1 MTAYGMEGGSGRAG
15 AGLDAYAARLREVQE
30 VVLSKERPNLMG
42 AARLLADSL
51 DGHEPDRMIHVFG
64 CGHSH
69 LMAEEAFWRAG
80 GLVPVHPIL
89 DPNLTLLGSAR
100 TSPLERLEGYARVL
114 LTGEDL
120 RPGEVMVVFSNSG
133 INALPIEVA
142 LAAKEAGLRV
152 VTVTSLA
159 HSKSVEPRHSSG
171 QRLFELADVSIDT
184 HVPAGDAA
192 VDLSELAGGAEG
204 HRVAPLST
212 ATGALVWNALVAEVA
227 NLRAIAGAEPSF
239 FISQNLPGGDK
250 ANEALVS
257 RYRHRNRFYGSV

>member
-1 MTAYGMEGGSGRAG
+1 MTANGMDDGAGRPG

-30 VVLSKERPNLMG
+30 RVLSEERSNLLE
-42 AARLLADSL
+42 AARLLAGSL
-51 DGHEPDRMIHVFG
+51 DRDEPDRMIHVFG

-89 DPNLTLLGSAR
+89 DPNLTLLGGRR

-114 LTGEDL
+114 LAGEDL

-142 LAAKEAGLRV
+142 LAAKEAGLHILA
-152 VTVTSLA
+152 VTSLA
-159 HSKSVEPRHSSG
+159 HGKSVEPRHSSG
-171 QRLFELADVSIDT
+171 RRLFELADVTVDT
-184 HVPAGDAA
+184 HVPTGDAA
-192 VDLSELAGGAEG
+192 VDLSELSGGAEG

-212 ATGALVWNALVAEVA
+212 AIGALVWNALVAEIAYLRVA
-227 NLRAIAGAEPSF
+227 AGAEPSC
-239 FISQNLPGGDK
+239 FISQNVPGGDE

-257 RYRHRNRFYGSV
+257 RYRARNRFY

>member
-1 MTAYGMEGGSGRAG
+1 MTADGMDYGARRPG

-30 VVLSKERPNLMG
+30 AVLSEERPNLLE
-42 AARLLADSL
+42 AARLLAGSL
-51 DGHEPDRMIHVFG
+51 EGDEPDRMIHVFG

-89 DPNLTLLGSAR
+89 DPNLTLLGGRR

-114 LTGEDL
+114 LAGEDL

-152 VTVTSLA
+152 VTVTSHT
-159 HSKSVEPRHSSG
+159 HSKSVEPRHPGG
-171 QRLFELADVSIDT
+171 QRLFELADLAIDT
-184 HVPAGDAA
+184 HVPTGDAA
-192 VDLSELAGGAEG
+192 VDLSELARGAEG

-212 ATGALVWNALVAEVA
+212 AIGTLVWNALVAEVA
-227 NLRAIAGAEPSF
+227 YMRAAPGAAPSF
-239 FISQNLPGGDK
+239 FISQNVPGGDRV
-250 ANEALVS
+250 NEALVS
-257 RYRHRNRFYGSV
+257 RYRPRNRFYG

>member
-1 MTAYGMEGGSGRAG
+1 MTTNRGEDGAERPG

-30 VVLSKERPNLMG
+30 AVLSDERPNLLE
-42 AARLLADSL
+42 AARLLARSL
-51 DGHEPDRMIHVFG
+51 DGDEPDRMIHVFG

-80 GLVPVHPIL
+80 GLVPVHPVL
-89 DPNLTLLGSAR
+89 DPNLTLLGGSR

-114 LTGEDL
+114 LTGEEL

-152 VTVTSLA
+152 VAVTSLA
-159 HSKSVEPRHSSG
+159 HSKGVASCHSSG
-171 QRLFELADVSIDT
+171 QKLFELADVTIDT
-184 HVPAGDAA
+184 HVPTGDAA
-192 VDLSELAGGAEG
+192 VDLSELAGDAEG

-212 ATGALVWNALVAEVA
+212 TIGALVWNALVAEVA
-227 NLRAIAGAEPSF
+227 YLRAVAGAEPAF
-239 FISQNLPGGDK
+239 FISQNIPGGDE

-257 RYRHRNRFYGSV
+257 RYRPRNRFYG

>member
-1 MTAYGMEGGSGRAG
+1 MTARGVGDGAGRPG

-30 VVLSKERPNLMG
+30 AVLSEERPSLLE
-42 AARLLADSL
+42 AARLLAGSL
-51 DGHEPDRMIHVFG
+51 DGDEPDRMIHVFG

-89 DPNLTLLGSAR
+89 DHNLTLLGGSL

-114 LTGEDL
+114 LAGEDL
-120 RPGEVMVVFSNSG
+120 RRGEVMVVFSNSG

-152 VTVTSLA
+152 VAVTSLA
-159 HSKSVEPRHSSG
+159 HSRSVEPRHSGG
-171 QRLFELADVSIDT
+171 QKLFELADVAIDT

-204 HRVAPLST
+204 YRIAPLST
-212 ATGALVWNALVAEVA
+212 AIGALIWNALVAEVA
-227 NLRAIAGAEPSF
+227 YLRAMAGSEPSF
-239 FISQNLPGGDK
+239 FLSQNVPGGDE
-250 ANEALVS
+250 ANEVLIS
-257 RYRHRNRFYGSV
+257 RYRCRNRLYG

>member
-1 MTAYGMEGGSGRAG
+1 MTARGVGNGGGRPG

-30 VVLSKERPNLMG
+30 SVLSEERPSLLE
-42 AARLLADSL
+42 AARLLAGSL
-51 DGHEPDRMIHVFG
+51 DGDEPDRMIHVFG

-89 DPNLTLLGSAR
+89 DPNLTLLGGRR

-114 LTGEDL
+114 LAGEDL
-120 RPGEVMVVFSNSG
+120 RAGEVMVVFSNSG

-152 VTVTSLA
+152 VAVTSLA
-159 HSKSVEPRHSSG
+159 HSRSVEPRHSG
-171 QRLFELADVSIDT
+171 GRRLFELADVAIDT
-184 HVPAGDAA
+184 HVPTGDAA
-192 VDLSELAGGAEG
+192 VYLSELAGGAEG

-212 ATGALVWNALVAEVA
+212 AIGALVWNALVAEIA
-227 NLRAIAGAEPSF
+227 YLRAISGVEPSF
-239 FISQNLPGGDK
+239 FLSQNILGGDE
-250 ANEALVS
+250 ANEVLIS
-257 RYRHRNRFYGSV
+257 RYRPRNRFYG

>member
-1 MTAYGMEGGSGRAG
+1 MTANGMDGDAGRPG

-30 VVLSKERPNLMG
+30 AVLSEGRSNLLE
-42 AARLLADSL
+42 AARLLAGSL
-51 DGHEPDRMIHVFG
+51 DGDEPDRMIHVCG

-89 DPNLTLLGSAR
+89 DPNLTLLGGRR
-100 TSPLERLEGYARVL
+100 TSPLERLEGYAPVL
-114 LTGEDL
+114 LAGEDL

-142 LAAKEAGLRV
+142 MAAKEAGLRV
-152 VTVTSLA
+152 VAVTSLA
-159 HSKSVEPRHSSG
+159 HGKGVEPRHSSG
-171 QRLFELADVSIDT
+171 RRLFELADVSIDT
-184 HVPAGDAA
+184 RVPAGDAA
-192 VDLSELAGGAEG
+192 VDLSGLASGTDG

-212 ATGALVWNALVAEVA
+212 AIGALVWNALVAEVA
-227 NLRAIAGAEPSF
+227 YLRAASGAEPTF
-239 FISQNLPGGDK
+239 FVSQNIPGGDE

-257 RYRHRNRFYGSV
+257 RYRRRNKFYG

>member
-1 MTAYGMEGGSGRAG
+1 MEGGPGRPG
-15 AGLDAYAARLREVQE
+15 TGLDAYAARLREVQE

-42 AARLLADSL
+42 AARLLAGSL
-51 DGHEPDRMIHVFG
+51 NGDEPDRMIHVFG

-69 LMAEEAFWRAG
+69 LMAEEALGRAG

-89 DPNLTLLGSAR
+89 DPNLTLLGGRR

-114 LTGEDL
+114 LAGEDL

-152 VTVTSLA
+152 VTVTSVA

-171 QRLFELADVSIDT
+171 RRLFELADVTIDT
-184 HVPAGDAA
+184 HVPTGDAA

-212 ATGALVWNALVAEVA
+212 AVGALVWNALVAEVA
-227 NLRAIAGAEPSF
+227 YLRTVAGAEPSF
-239 FISQNLPGGDK
+239 FISQNVPGGDE
-250 ANEALVS
+250 ANEALVL
-257 RYRHRNRFYGSV
+257 RFRHRNRFYG

>member
-1 MTAYGMEGGSGRAG
+1 MTTNGMDGGAGQPG

-30 VVLSKERPNLMG
+30 AVLSEERPNLLE
-42 AARLLADSL
+42 AARLLAGSL
-51 DGHEPDRMIHVFG
+51 DGDEPDRMIHVFG

-89 DPNLTLLGSAR
+89 DPNLTLLGGRR

-114 LTGEDL
+114 LAGEDL

-133 INALPIEVA
+133 VNALPIEVA

-152 VTVTSLA
+152 VAVTSLA
-159 HSKSVEPRHSSG
+159 HGKSVGPRHSSG
-171 QRLFELADVSIDT
+171 RRLFELGDVAIDT
-184 HVPAGDAA
+184 HVPTGDAA
-192 VDLSELAGGAEG
+192 VNLSGLAGGAEG

-212 ATGALVWNALVAEVA
+212 AIGALVWNALVAEVA
-227 NLRAIAGAEPSF
+227 YLRAAAGAEPAF
-239 FISQNLPGGDK
+239 FASQNVPGGDETN
-250 ANEALVS
+250 AALVS
-257 RYRHRNRFYGSV
+257 RYRRRNKFYG

>member
-1 MTAYGMEGGSGRAG
+1 MTANGLEGGAGRPG
-15 AGLDAYAARLREVQE
+15 AGLDAYAARLMEVQE
-30 VVLSKERPNLMG
+30 AVLSEERPNLLE
-42 AARLLADSL
+42 AARLLAGSL

-89 DPNLTLLGSAR
+89 DPNLTPLGGSR

-120 RPGEVMVVFSNSG
+120 RPGEVVVVFSNSG
-133 INALPIEVA
+133 INALPLEVA

-152 VTVTSLA
+152 VAVTSPV
-159 HSKSVEPRHSSG
+159 HSKDVEPRHSSG
-171 QRLFELADVSIDT
+171 QRLFELADVTIDT
-184 HVPAGDAA
+184 HVPTGDAA
-192 VDLSELAGGAEG
+192 VDLTGLTSGAEG

-212 ATGALVWNALVAEVA
+212 AIGALVWNALVAEVA
-227 NLRAIAGAEPSF
+227 YLRAVAGSEPAT
-239 FISQNLPGGDK
+239 FISQNVPGGDE

-257 RYRHRNRFYGSV
+257 RYRPRNRFYG

>member
-1 MTAYGMEGGSGRAG
+1 LTAKGMEGGAGRPG
-15 AGLDAYAARLREVQE
+15 AGLDAYAARLRTVQE
-30 VVLSKERPNLMG
+30 RVLTEERPKLLE
-42 AARLLADSL
+42 AARLLAGSL
-51 DGHEPDRMIHVFG
+51 DGEEPDRVIHVFG

-89 DPNLTLLGSAR
+89 DPNLTLLGGLR

-133 INALPIEVA
+133 INAVPIEVA
-142 LAAKEAGLRV
+142 LVAKEAGLRV
-152 VTVTSLA
+152 VAVSSLA
-159 HSKSVEPRHSSG
+159 HSRGVEPRHSG
-171 QRLFELADVSIDT
+171 GRRLFELADVAIDT

-212 ATGALVWNALVAEVA
+212 AIGALVWNALVAEVA
-227 NLRAIAGAEPSF
+227 NLRGVAGAEPSF
-239 FISQNLPGGDK
+239 FISQNVPGGDEE
-250 ANEALVS
+250 NEALVS
-257 RYRHRNRFYGSV
+257 RYRHRNRLYG

>member
-1 MTAYGMEGGSGRAG
+1 MTADGMDDGAGRPG

-30 VVLSKERPNLMG
+30 AVLSEERPNLLE
-42 AARLLADSL
+42 AARLLAGSL
-51 DGHEPDRMIHVFG
+51 DGDEPDRMIHVFG

-89 DPNLTLLGSAR
+89 DPNLTLLGGRR

-114 LTGEDL
+114 LAGEDL

-152 VTVTSLA
+152 VAVTSLA
-159 HSKSVEPRHSSG
+159 HGKGVEPRHSSG
-171 QRLFELADVSIDT
+171 RRLFELADVSIDT
-184 HVPAGDAA
+184 RVPAGDAA
-192 VDLSELAGGAEG
+192 VDLSGLASGTDG

-212 ATGALVWNALVAEVA
+212 AIGALVWNALVAEVA
-227 NLRAIAGAEPSF
+227 YLRAAAGAEPAF
-239 FISQNLPGGDK
+239 FVSQNVPGGDE
-250 ANEALVS
+250 ANEALVA
-257 RYRHRNRFYGSV
+257 RYRHRNRFYG

>member
-1 MTAYGMEGGSGRAG
+1 LTANGMDYGARRPG

-30 VVLSKERPNLMG
+30 AVLSEERPNLLE
-42 AARLLADSL
+42 AARLLAGSL
-51 DGHEPDRMIHVFG
+51 EGDEPDRMIHVFG

-89 DPNLTLLGSAR
+89 DPNLTLLGGRR

-114 LTGEDL
+114 LHGEDL
-120 RPGEVMVVFSNSG
+120 RPGEIMVVFSNSG

-142 LAAKEAGLRV
+142 LAAKEAGLQV
-152 VTVTSLA
+152 VAITSHA
-159 HSKSVEPRHSSG
+159 HSKSVEPRHSGG
-171 QRLFELADVSIDT
+171 QRLFELADVAIDT
-184 HVPAGDAA
+184 HVPTGDAA

-212 ATGALVWNALVAEVA
+212 AIGALVWNALVAEVA
-227 NLRAIAGAEPSF
+227 YMRAVAGAEPSF
-239 FISQNLPGGDK
+239 FVSQNVPGGDE

-257 RYRHRNRFYGSV
+257 RYRPRNRFYG

>member
-1 MTAYGMEGGSGRAG
+1 MTTNGMDGGAGQPG

-30 VVLSKERPNLMG
+30 AVLSEERPNLLE
-42 AARLLADSL
+42 AARLLAGSL
-51 DGHEPDRMIHVFG
+51 DGDEPDRMIHVFG

-89 DPNLTLLGSAR
+89 DPNLTLLGGRR
-100 TSPLERLEGYARVL
+100 TSHLERLEGYARVL
-114 LTGEDL
+114 LAGEDL

-152 VTVTSLA
+152 VAVTSLA
-159 HSKSVEPRHSSG
+159 HGKSVGPRHSSG
-171 QRLFELADVSIDT
+171 RRLFELGDVAIDT
-184 HVPAGDAA
+184 HVPTGDAA
-192 VDLSELAGGAEG
+192 VNLSGLAGGAEG

-212 ATGALVWNALVAEVA
+212 AIGALVWNALVAEVA
-227 NLRAIAGAEPSF
+227 YLRAAAGAEPAF
-239 FISQNLPGGDK
+239 FASQNVPGGDETN
-250 ANEALVS
+250 AALVS
-257 RYRHRNRFYGSV
+257 RYRRRNKFYG

>member
-1 MTAYGMEGGSGRAG
+1 MTADGMDYGARRPG

-30 VVLSKERPNLMG
+30 AVLSEERPNLLE
-42 AARLLADSL
+42 AARLLAGSL
-51 DGHEPDRMIHVFG
+51 ESDEPDRMIHVFG

-89 DPNLTLLGSAR
+89 DPNLTLLGGRR

-114 LTGEDL
+114 LAGEDL
-120 RPGEVMVVFSNSG
+120 RPSEVMVVFSNSG

-152 VTVTSLA
+152 VTVTSHT
-159 HSKSVEPRHSSG
+159 HSKSVEPRHPGG
-171 QRLFELADVSIDT
+171 QRLFELADLAIDT
-184 HVPAGDAA
+184 HVPTGDAA
-192 VDLSELAGGAEG
+192 VDLSDLASGAEG

-212 ATGALVWNALVAEVA
+212 AIGALVWNALVAEVA
-227 NLRAIAGAEPSF
+227 YMRAAPGAAPSF
-239 FISQNLPGGDK
+239 FISQNVPGGDE
-250 ANEALVS
+250 ANEALVT
-257 RYRHRNRFYGSV
+257 RYRPRNRFYG